1 MNGLNGLNSLN
12 ERFFMQI
19 GFYFDQSRCTGCYAC
34 AVACRDKHDIEDTGV
49 SWRRV
54 TETETGAYPG
64 VRLSYVSL
72 SCCHC
77 AEPACAK
84 ACPVSAIEKRLQD
97 GIMTVDREAC
107 LGGDS
112 CGACKNVCPYEV
124 PQFSTRGD
132 DKMQMCTLC
141 LDRLEKGKK
150 PACVDACPLYAL
162 DAGPMDEL
170 EKKYGC
176 TKKAEGFAPSR
187 TKPSII
193 FKPRY

>member
-1 MNGLNGLNSLN
+1 
-12 ERFFMQI
+12 MQM

-34 AVACRDKHDIEDTGV
+34 AIACRDKHDIQDTHV
-49 SWRRV
+49 AWRCIR
-54 TETETGAYPG
+54 ETETGSYPG
-64 VRLSYVSL
+64 VLLSYVSL

-77 AEPACAK
+77 AEPDCAK
-84 ACPVSAIEKRLQD
+84 ACPVSAIAKRAED
-97 GIMTVDREAC
+97 GVMTVDREAC
-107 LGGDS
+107 LGSDS
-112 CGACKNVCPYEV
+112 CGACKEACPYQA

-132 DKMQMCTLC
+132 DKMQMCTFC
-141 LDRLEKGKK
+141 LDRLTQGKK

-170 EKKYGC
+170 QKKYGAV
-176 TKKAEGFAPSR
+176 KAVKGFALSA